1 MATQEQKQELV
12 DNIKGFR
19 HYNIQINGYG
29 GEHAYATLTKEQYDF
44 WKPVVEEHGDGDLCN
59 YLLNAEDGEFD
70 FENIEKV
77 PPHADFL
84 MSADADGKEWR
95 SPWFEMPTEFE
106 HVQAVSYDSAHMYVT
121 EVADEEYNSPHI
133 KDVIDN
139 ESPSELNERIGEETD
154 WEYEVVESQDD
165 VYPEKGTYILQML
178 SMEKGNFFDG
188 IVKTTG
194 DFDPKKLK
202 IQINETVNGE
212 DIISGILYDG
222 VEVDNNGGDTN
233 GKGYSAS
240 VWQQEF

>member
-1 MATQEQKQELV
+1 MATAKEKQELV
-12 DNIKGFR
+12 DHLKDPRFYR
-19 HYNIQINGYG
+19 VTLWGYG
-29 GEHAYATLTKEQYDF
+29 GESAYIKLTESAYNF
-44 WKPVVEEHGDGDLCN
+44 WKEATEEEGDTDLVN
-59 YLLNAEDGEFD
+59 YLVSAEDGDFD
-70 FENIEKV
+70 FENIESV
-77 PPHADFL
+77 PPEANFL
-84 MSADADGKEWR
+84 SDDEEGIGACR
-95 SPWFEMPTEFE
+95 PWFEMPTEFE
-106 HVQAVSYDSAHMYVT
+106 HVHAVSYDSAHMYVT
-121 EVADEEYNSPHI
+121 EVAGEEYNSPHI

-165 VYPEKGTYILQML
+165 VYPEKGTYIVQML

-194 DFDPKKLK
+194 DFDPKKFK
-202 IQINETVNGE
+202 IHINETVNGE